1 MRRRTFVQGVC
12 AVSVVAPYAIPQ
24 SLHAIDPFS
33 RPKPGKLRL
42 SLAAYSMRKYLAPKD
57 DEPRKMDLF
66 DFVDFCADQGLP
78 GTELT
83 SYYFPEVVTQEYLLK
98 LKRHCHLRGISISGG
113 AIRNDFCSKDPE
125 KVAKDIEHTK
135 NWVDHYSTLGAPAIR
150 IFAGNEQKDED
161 RETTLAR
168 CAVNCQTACDYAADK
183 GVMLALENHGGVTAK
198 AEGLLEIVR
207 QVDSPAFGVNFD
219 SGNFRSTSDPYAEL
233 EQIAPYAVNAQVKV
247 EIAPNGQKEETD
259 LARVLTIL
267 RDAGYSGWVALEYEA
282 AEEPIEAIPRW
293 LNELKELIG

>member
-12 AVSVVAPYAIPQ
+12 AVSVLAPSAIPR
-24 SLHAIDPFS
+24 SLHAIEPFD

-57 DEPRKMDLF
+57 DEPRKMNLF

-83 SYYFPEVVTQEYLLK
+83 SYYFPEEVTQEYLLK
-98 LKRHCHLRGISISGG
+98 LKRHCHLRGVTISGG

-135 NWVDHYSTLGAPAIR
+135 TWVDHYSTLGAPAIR

-161 RETTLAR
+161 LSTTLKR
-168 CAVNCQTACDYAADK
+168 CAKNCQTACDYASDK

-198 AEGLLEIVR
+198 AEGLIEIVR

-219 SGNFRSTSDPYAEL
+219 SGNFRSTSNPYAEL

-293 LNELKELIG
+293 LNQLKKIIG